1 MTTTTNYETLIKIQ
15 KEFPEL
21 TFDNNGY
28 EYLDKEV
35 KERHKEQI
43 DLISEIL
50 KKEINGF
57 VRFDNFKPRKN
68 GTFDVR
74 VQYYWDI
81 NFKGVGYFNIEDF
94 KEYEGD
100 K

>member
-1 MTTTTNYETLIKIQ
+1 MTTTTTNYETLVKIQ

-50 KKEINGF
+50 KKEIEGF
-57 VRFDNFKPRKN
+57 IRFDNFKPRKN

-74 VQYYWDI
+74 VQYYWDKSS
-81 NFKGVGYFNIEDF
+81 FSGVGYFKIEDF
-94 KEYEGD
+94 KE
-100 K
+100 

>member
-1 MTTTTNYETLIKIQ
+1 MKSLQTNYETLVKIQ

-28 EYLDKEV
+28 EYLDKDV

-50 KKEINGF
+50 KKEIKGF

-74 VQYYWDI
+74 VQYHWAF
-81 NFKGVGYFNIEDF
+81 NFKGVGYFNVEDF
-94 KEYEGD
+94 KNIN
-100 K
+100 

>member
-1 MTTTTNYETLIKIQ
+1 MKSLQTNYEMLIKIQ
-15 KEFPEL
+15 KDFPEL

-43 DLISEIL
+43 NIISEIL

-74 VQYYWDI
+74 IQYQWSI
-81 NFKGVGYFNIEDF
+81 NFHGVGYLNIEDF
-94 KEYEGD
+94 NR
-100 K
+100 